1 MPGRSKAGSRARIG
15 PTFASGDILEHPI
28 PSGRRGAVLALA
40 LALASGCA
48 GRPAPRDAWH
58 EDPGRVGPDLPG
70 DLHQDVPQDPWGTDP
85 GTLDADPAQNPWMD
99 IPGDIDAGDPAG
111 PDEGDLADRDSDS
124 GREAGPD
131 DSADPASEVPES
143 CPPWPFPVVVGNL
156 DGTGLAEA
164 SGLAA
169 SRVHRGI
176 LWSHNDSGDSARVFA
191 IRLPDRPD
199 GEAVPGPD
207 AATEVTAFPLEGVRV
222 TDCEDIAIGPF
233 AGTDRDAL
241 FLADTGDNAGSRTV
255 LSVYVF
261 PEPSVIDGAAITDV
275 RRIDVS
281 YPDGPHDCES
291 LFVDPW
297 TGDLYFVV
305 KETVLETTQVFRLP
319 APAADVPAV
328 PAAAIVLDPVA
339 RFPFAAATA
348 ADMSPDGLLLA
359 VRGYFGGGLFRREPG
374 QSVADMLATGSCDLP
389 GFLEDPYDE
398 TQGEALAFDANG
410 TGFYTVSERLLHPQD
425 IHYTAI
431 P

>member
-1 MPGRSKAGSRARIG
+1 LGRN
-15 PTFASGDILEHPI
+15 
-28 PSGRRGAVLALA
+28 ALLT
-40 LALASGCA
+40 LALASACA
-48 GRPAPRDAWH
+48 KGPAATDALPA
-58 EDPGRVGPDLPG
+58 DPGPVGPDVPG
-70 DLHQDVPQDPWGTDP
+70 DLPQDVPRDPWESDP
-85 GTLDADPAQNPWMD
+85 GILDADPTQDPGTD
-99 IPGDIDAGDPAG
+99 DPGDIVAGDPAG
-111 PDEGDLADRDSDS
+111 PDAGDLPDRDPEPGTDS
-124 GREAGPD
+124 GPD
-131 DSADPASEVPES
+131 DSADATPEVPET
-143 CPPWPFPVVVGNL
+143 CPPWPLPLVAGNL
-156 DGTGLAEA
+156 DGTALAEA

-261 PEPSVIDGAAITDV
+261 PEPSVIDGATITDV

-305 KETVLETTQVFRLP
+305 KEYVLETTQVFRLQ
-319 APAADVPAV
+319 APAADLPAV

-339 RFPFAAATA
+339 DFPFAAATA

-359 VRGYFGGGLFRREPG
+359 VRGYFGGRLFRREPG

-425 IHYTAI
+425 IHYTKI